1 MESKLG
7 FHPPPMFLRRYLLGG
22 FFFVTKALRGGDDLR
37 PRLLPDVDRD
47 QRAPAPF
54 EHALRVRARHHTRVA
69 VPGWGE
75 HGVEH
80 GIGQIAVF
88 TVVGGLEY
96 LDRPQAAEWHIIK

>member
-1 MESKLG
+1 MTSG
-7 FHPPPMFLRRYLLGG
+7 PGYYPTSI
-22 FFFVTKALRGGDDLR
+22 VTNEH
-37 PRLLPDVDRD
+37 RL
-47 QRAPAPF
+47 PF